1 MVNRLADSQA
11 REIFGSRLDLPAI
24 PQVLVNLL
32 GKPSS
37 ALIIR
42 ERLWRYLLRW
52 SRLPRFRLCR
62 RWLCPP
68 LRSLRRPLW
77 FCRALRTF
85 PLGSR
90 LPPFGWSLW
99 RLVGHWQPPLVGA
112 SPTVETLR
120 TAVPYACLAERESY
134 SRPTSLD
141 GHLRSSGRE

>member
-42 ERLWRYLLRW
+42 ERLWRLWRYLLRW

-85 PLGSR
+85 PLRFCRALWTFLLWSR
-90 LPPFGWSLW
+90 LPTFG
-99 RLVGHWQPPLVGA
+99 
-112 SPTVETLR
+112 
-120 TAVPYACLAERESY
+120 
-134 SRPTSLD
+134 
-141 GHLRSSGRE
+141 